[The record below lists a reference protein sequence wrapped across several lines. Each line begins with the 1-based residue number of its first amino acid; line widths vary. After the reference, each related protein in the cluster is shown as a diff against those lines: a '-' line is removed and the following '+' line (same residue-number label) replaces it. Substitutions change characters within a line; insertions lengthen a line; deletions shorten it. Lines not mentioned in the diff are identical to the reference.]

1 MLMSFT
7 VPLPER
13 CDCLMRRR
21 DFEEKPSDH
30 ESRGDDLPPSRSQ
43 LRRDALEVFKLAET
57 LAALSDAE
65 LSRVPLDEEIL
76 AEVQRTRVVTSHIA
90 RKRATQFLAKQLRKL
105 EETDI
110 EPIRAALEHDRAKA
124 HHDAAVLHR
133 LETWRERLIDEGDAA
148 LDELL
153 ALHPSADRQ
162 HLRQL
167 ARNAR
172 AERDREKPLHA
183 YRELFRALRELF
195 DAA

>member
-1 MLMSFT
+1 
-7 VPLPER
+7 
-13 CDCLMRRR
+13 MRRR
-21 DFEEKPSDH
+21 DPPPGLPDEDE
-30 ESRGDDLPPSRSQ
+30 LPPSRSQ

-65 LSRVPLDEEIL
+65 LSRVPLADEVRE
-76 AEVQRTRVVTSHIA
+76 EVVRTRAVTSHIA

-105 EETDI
+105 DDADV
-110 EPIRAALEHDRAKA
+110 EPIRAALDNDRAKA
-124 HHDAAVLHR
+124 HQETAALHR
-133 LETWRERLIDEGDAA
+133 VETWRSRLIDEGDTA

-183 YRELFRALRELF
+183 YRELFRALRELL
-195 DAA
+195 DAG

>member
-1 MLMSFT
+1 MRHRD
-7 VPLPER
+7 PPPELPE
-13 CDCLMRRR
+13 
-21 DFEEKPSDH
+21 EE
-30 ESRGDDLPPSRSQ
+30 LPPSRSQ

-65 LSRVPLDEEIL
+65 LARVPLADDVREE
-76 AEVQRTRVVTSHIA
+76 VVRTRAITSHIA

-105 EETDI
+105 DESDMA
-110 EPIRAALEHDRAKA
+110 PIRTALEHDRAKA
-124 HHDAAVLHR
+124 HYEAAALHR
-133 LETWRERLIDEGDAA
+133 LEAWRTRLIDEGDAA
-148 LDELL
+148 LDELV

-183 YRELFRALRELF
+183 YRELFRVLRELF
-195 DAA
+195 EPGG

>member
-1 MLMSFT
+1 M
-7 VPLPER
+7 
-13 CDCLMRRR
+13 
-21 DFEEKPSDH
+21 
-30 ESRGDDLPPSRSQ
+30 
-43 LRRDALEVFKLAET
+43 FKLAET

-65 LSRVPLDEEIL
+65 LARVPLADDVR
-76 AEVQRTRVVTSHIA
+76 AEVVRTRAITSHIA

-105 EETDI
+105 DESDI
-110 EPIRAALEHDRAKA
+110 EPVRAALDNDRAKA
-124 HHDAAVLHR
+124 HQEAAALHR
-133 LETWRERLIDEGDAA
+133 LEAWRARLVDEGDAA

-172 AERDREKPLHA
+172 VERDRGKPLHA
-183 YRELFRALRELF
+183 YRELFRALRGLF